1 MEGCDISSIACSASE
16 NNKYVY
22 CLDICLLV
30 SSERRVRTRHLNIN
44 LNVVVLYTWKIFTH
58 LFVYLYRRLNLSLSR
73 NCNRVQFYQGFYQAS
88 RPGFEIKVT
97 QIFITKRECKT
108 VRENKVRIN
117 EMKIFFQRKRFWLK
131 LSQESSIKLC
141 IFLQHSVWIVDLK
154 IEEFVFKKIESQL
167 WKIIILK
174 RNLYY

>member
-1 MEGCDISSIACSASE
+1 MLRYLSARILRTTCTNASLKYKFKRCCIAHLE
-16 NNKYVY
+16 NFHPF
-22 CLDICLLV
+22 
-30 SSERRVRTRHLNIN
+30 VR
-44 LNVVVLYTWKIFTH
+44 
-58 LFVYLYRRLNLSLSR
+58 LSLSPFKPFARSR

-88 RPGFEIKVT
+88 RPEFEIKVT